1 MKRRGFGL
9 ITAIVIMMTV
19 AVLMSLMIGLSSST
33 VKQTSNLFIKE
44 QARLYLRSATEFA
57 LLAISGHDNSASCVE
72 DVNISFDNSS
82 YNASVDIWYMGNG
95 IPTSCNKI
103 LDNTL
108 QTDDSNYTV
117 IMDVM
122 VEANQTKLGLTEPI
136 RLHRRTLQKP

>member
-9 ITAIVIMMTV
+9 ITAIIIMMTV

-57 LLAISGHDNSASCVE
+57 LLAISGHNNSSNCIT
-72 DVNISFDNSS
+72 DVNINFESNS
-82 YNASVDIWYMGNG
+82 YIAKVDIWYMGNG
-95 IPTSCNKI
+95 IPTGCSHI
-103 LDNTL
+103 ADNSV

-117 IMDVM
+117 IMDVI
-122 VEANQTKLGLTEPI
+122 VEANQSKLGLNEPI
-136 RLHRRTLQKP
+136 KLHRRTLQKP

>member
-1 MKRRGFGL
+1 LKRRGFGL
-9 ITAIVIMMTV
+9 ITAIIIMMTV
-19 AVLMSLMIGLSSST
+19 AILMSLMIGLSSST

>member
-57 LLAISGHDNSASCVE
+57 LLAISGHDNSVSCVE
-72 DVNISFDNSS
+72 DVNITFDNNS
-82 YNASVDIWYMGNG
+82 YHASVDIWYMGRG
-95 IPTSCNKI
+95 ISASCSKI
-103 LDNTL
+103 VDNTI

-117 IMDVM
+117 IMDVI
-122 VEANQTKLGLTEPI
+122 VEANQTKLGLSEPI
-136 RLHRRTLQKP
+136 KLYRRTLQKP